1 MWTETTQLQYRRDGL
16 RYASDVTDQEW
27 AQIEA
32 LLPPPKRLGRP
43 RTTTLRAVVNALL
56 YLLTTGC
63 QWRLLPKEFP
73 PFSTVQRFFYRWRD
87 DGMWQTINHSLV
99 VRAREAAGREASPT
113 AGVIDSQSVKTT
125 EAAGPRGGAC
135 PRARHSRDP
144 GDAGKKING
153 RKRHVLTDTNGLLVA
168 AVVHPADT
176 QDRDGAPL
184 VLASARYLYPWL
196 RHVFADGGYSGA
208 KLAAALDKIGEWTI
222 DIVKRSN
229 AAAGFVLLPRR
240 WVVERTF
247 AWLNR
252 NRRLAKD
259 FEATLESAL
268 SWLFL
273 ASVKLLMR
281 RLGRTLQPQ
290 IVI

>member
-1 MWTETTQLQYRRDGL
+1 MWTETTQLQYRRDGV
-16 RYASDVTDQEW
+16 RYASDVTDDEW
-27 AQIEA
+27 AQIEG
-32 LLPPPKRLGRP
+32 LLPAPKKLGRP
-43 RTTTLRAVVNALL
+43 RTTTMREVVNALL

-63 QWRLLPKEFP
+63 QWRLLPREFP
-73 PFSTVQRFFYRWRD
+73 PFSTVQRFFYQWRN
-87 DGMWQTINHSLV
+87 DGLWQTINHALV
-99 VRAREAAGREASPT
+99 MRTRAAAGREASPT

-125 EAAGPRGGAC
+125 ETAGPRGY
-135 PRARHSRDP
+135 
-144 GDAGKKING
+144 DAGKKITG
-153 RKRHVLTDTNGLLVA
+153 RKRHVLTDTNGLLVG
-168 AVVHPADT
+168 AVVHQADI

-184 VLASARYLYPWL
+184 VLAAVRYLYPWL
-196 RHVFADGGYSGA
+196 RHVFADGGYRGA
-208 KLAAALDKIGEWTI
+208 KLNATLDKLGRWTI
-222 DIVKRSN
+222 EIVKRSDT
-229 AAAGFVLLPRR
+229 ATGFVVLPRR

-268 SWLFL
+268 AWLFL

-281 RLGRTLQPQ
+281 RLGRIPQPQ